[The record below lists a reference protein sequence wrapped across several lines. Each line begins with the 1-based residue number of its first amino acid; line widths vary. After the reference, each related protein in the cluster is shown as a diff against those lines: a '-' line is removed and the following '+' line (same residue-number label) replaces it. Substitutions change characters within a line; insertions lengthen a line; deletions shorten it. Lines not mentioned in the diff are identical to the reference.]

1 MTTNIATRDASP
13 QYGFVLRAE
22 TVARHREWSVRN
34 FGDRDE
40 RGPVGPLKHLS
51 KEALEAAEAPRDI
64 MEFADLMFL
73 VLDSMY
79 RAGHTCEQLN
89 DAMDAKQVVLDQR
102 VYRKVAGDVPIEH
115 DRSLDKPKFCRED
128 CVCQQEF
135 GQVVC
140 AEHMSEPRV
149 WLRQTEAGHYI
160 RADHEEIFV
169 AAIKDSEGRPVC
181 LPRPARHHDIIRAMA
196 DNGHKT
202 PITGEQ
208 GFVTTRGRF
217 VGRKEALEIATKAGQ
232 IIKKHGNP
240 TILFSEDLW

>member
-1 MTTNIATRDASP
+1 MGTKVPSL
-13 QYGFVLRAE
+13 YGLAISVE
-22 TVARHREWSVRN
+22 TVARHRNWSVKN
-34 FGDRDE
+34 FGDRNE

-64 MEFADLMFL
+64 MEFADCQFL
-73 VLDSMY
+73 LLDAMY
-79 RAGHTCEQLN
+79 RAGHTSEDL
-89 DAMDAKQVVLDQR
+89 DRAMAAKMEVLETR
-102 VYRKVAGDVPIEH
+102 VYRKAAGDVPIEH

-128 CVCQQEF
+128 CTCQQEF
-135 GQVVC
+135 GHVVC
-140 AEHMSEPRV
+140 AEHMTEPVV
-149 WLRQTEAGHYI
+149 WLRKTDAGHYLKP
-160 RADHEEIFV
+160 AQEEIF
-169 AAIKDSEGRPVC
+169 AASIKDSEGNPVS
-181 LPRPARHHDIIRAMA
+181 LPRPARHHDIIRAMV

-217 VGRKEALEIATKAGQ
+217 VDRKEALEIATKAGQ